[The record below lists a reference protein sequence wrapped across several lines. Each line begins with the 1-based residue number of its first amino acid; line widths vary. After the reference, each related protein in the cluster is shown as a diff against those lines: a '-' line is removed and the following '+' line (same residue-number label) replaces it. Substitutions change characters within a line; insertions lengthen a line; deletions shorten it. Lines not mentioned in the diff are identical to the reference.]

1 MVILQV
7 LIAAYGRDGIIR
19 AASLDLPATDG
30 VGYIIGWQRAGCVM
44 DIPPQ
49 LRRPD
54 IDVIATDT
62 IGLAANRNILLDH
75 ASAPYLKFSDDDV
88 TLTEQDLTDLIK
100 AFDNYPDADIL
111 LTRFGSPTRT
121 PSAPANTF
129 VIQDAPRGYW
139 PSAIEI
145 NIRRSKVALRFDTRF
160 GLNSSRYPYGEDDI
174 YIVDAIRSGLTVR
187 YVPVMVGRHEHLSS
201 GERIHPLDRKFLAT
215 KTAVLR
221 RLHPFSWPLH
231 IMAHIIRSLKDQ
243 FTGRRP

>member
-1 MVILQV
+1 MILQV

-88 TLTEQDLTDLIK
+88 TLTEQDLTDL
-100 AFDNYPDADIL
+100 
-111 LTRFGSPTRT
+111 
-121 PSAPANTF
+121 
-129 VIQDAPRGYW
+129 
-139 PSAIEI
+139 
-145 NIRRSKVALRFDTRF
+145 
-160 GLNSSRYPYGEDDI
+160 
-174 YIVDAIRSGLTVR
+174 
-187 YVPVMVGRHEHLSS
+187 
-201 GERIHPLDRKFLAT
+201 DRKS
-215 KTAVLR
+215 VV
-221 RLHPFSWPLH
+221 
-231 IMAHIIRSLKDQ
+231 
-243 FTGRRP
+243 